1 LKKFK
6 MTSCNPVSTTMELG
20 TKLSKYADGDQVDA
34 GKYRSLIGSLR
45 YLTNTRPDLM
55 LSVGIASQYMPS

>member
-1 LKKFK
+1 
-6 MTSCNPVSTTMELG
+6 MELG